1 MHYNRGVEQLLSIA
15 IFTGFGFGFVIL
27 TLLVGAIVRPKVP
40 TPEKGKIYECGE
52 PALGSGWVQFDM
64 RFYVVA
70 LFYLV
75 FDVEVALLYPWA
87 VAFREF
93 AIPALVLGAPFLGL
107 IIIGYAYEWYSGSLD
122 WVRSSVISSR
132 RQSVYAAQAGKTL
145 SELARIDPEV
155 LEEEQARRAAAQSS

>member
-1 MHYNRGVEQLLSIA
+1 LTRISPVEQLLSIA
-15 IFTGFGFGFVIL
+15 IFAGFGFGFVIL
-27 TLLVGAIVRPKVP
+27 TLLVGMVVRPKVP
-40 TPEKGKIYECGE
+40 TTEKLKIYECGE
-52 PALGSGWVQFDM
+52 PSLGTGWVQFDL

-75 FDVEVALLYPWA
+75 FDVEVALIYPWA

-93 AIPALVLGAPFLGL
+93 AIPALVLGAPFLAL

-122 WVRSSVISSR
+122 WVRSSVR
-132 RQSVYAAQAGKTL
+132 TTKHQAVLATSTGKSL

-155 LEEEQARRAAAQSS
+155 LEEEQERRAAASM